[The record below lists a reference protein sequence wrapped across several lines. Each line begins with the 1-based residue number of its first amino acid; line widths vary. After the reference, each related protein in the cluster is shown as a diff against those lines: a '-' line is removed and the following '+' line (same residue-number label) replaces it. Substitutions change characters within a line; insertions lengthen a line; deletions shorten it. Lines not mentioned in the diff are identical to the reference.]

1 VSIAAVALVWTC
13 IVIASMVVV
22 AYLAT
27 RWGRDPFGWALL
39 AAVMGPIAVIGLVGT
54 RQSDIER
61 PAPFE
66 AVPDGPPAPG
76 PCVVAACDGSSA
88 GARIARYIADL
99 HREGI
104 DVIVLTV
111 LPREARPGEAWAG
124 APGEHERR
132 VTAATAEPLRILRAA
147 GMTAHAI
154 VGYGSPSEEILRCA
168 EQEHAEVIIVGRR
181 GAGLTKALLGS
192 VSDHVVREAKQPVV
206 VVE

>member
-1 VSIAAVALVWTC
+1 MSIAAVALIWAVT
-13 IVIASMVVV
+13 VIASMAAV
-22 AYLAT
+22 AFLAT

-54 RQSDIER
+54 RQSDTER
-61 PAPFE
+61 PEPFE

-76 PCVVAACDGSSA
+76 PHIVAACDGSPA
-88 GARIARYIADL
+88 GLRIARYIADM
-99 HREGI
+99 HRDRM
-104 DVIVLTV
+104 DVVVLTV

-132 VTAATAEPLRILRAA
+132 VNAATSEPLRILRAA
-147 GMTAHAI
+147 GVSAHAL
-154 VGYGSPSEEILRCA
+154 VGYGSAAEEILRCA
-168 EQEHAEVIIVGRR
+168 EQEHAEAIIVGRR

-192 VSDHVVREAKQPVV
+192 VSEHVVRQAKQPVV